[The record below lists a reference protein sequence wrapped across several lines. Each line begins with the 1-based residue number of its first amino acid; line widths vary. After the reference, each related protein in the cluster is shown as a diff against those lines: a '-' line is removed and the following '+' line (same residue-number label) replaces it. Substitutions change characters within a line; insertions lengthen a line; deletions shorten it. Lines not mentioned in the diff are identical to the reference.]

1 MTYLRAFR
9 KVIFAAVLSGSFIV
23 AAAAVLATTAA
34 VSRVP
39 TGDKSSLLA
48 APASTPPAG
57 AQAKPAETPL
67 AGEMLIEPE
76 DVAKAIQSSK
86 PGKPVLIHVGFHILY
101 SQAHIPDSQYLGPA
115 STDEGVQK
123 LRKAMQSVPRKK
135 FIVLYCGCCPWT
147 HCPNIKPAY
156 EALHSM
162 GFTNVKVMHIDD
174 NLGTNWVNKG
184 FPVAKGD

>member
-1 MTYLRAFR
+1 MTNLRAFR
-9 KVIFAAVLSGSFIV
+9 RVIFAAVLSAVLIV
-23 AAAAVLATTAA
+23 ATAGVWATSAEVRQSSAA
-34 VSRVP
+34 
-39 TGDKSSLLA
+39 GKSSLLA
-48 APASTPPAG
+48 APAATVPAG

-67 AGEMLIEPE
+67 SGEMLIEPD

-86 PGKPVLIHVGFHILY
+86 PGKPLLIHVGFHILY
-101 SQAHIPDSQYLGPA
+101 TQAHVPDSQYLGPA
-115 STDEGVQK
+115 SSDEGMQQ
-123 LRKAMQSVPRKK
+123 LRKGMQSVPRNK

-156 EALHSM
+156 EALHAM
-162 GFTNVKVMHIDD
+162 GFTKVKVLHIDD